1 MELIL
6 TSVDVKNLKTYQQL
20 YLYFIPMF
28 TNLGFINIVVV
39 IARLYW
45 FEKSIE
51 RNGESFTAPTQRSL
65 AHAFGTIQHHQSST
79 RGRLIYKEM
88 SRPNQ
93 PTWLLRIWTKLKA
106 CKMLKT
112 RP

>member
-1 MELIL
+1 MEAYTGACAMGLIL
-6 TSVDVKNLKTYQQL
+6 TIVDVKNLKTYQQL

-51 RNGESFTAPTQRSL
+51 RNGESFTSPTRRSL
-65 AHAFGTIQHHQSST
+65 AHAIPFSIINPA
-79 RGRLIYKEM
+79 RGVV
-88 SRPNQ
+88 
-93 PTWLLRIWTKLKA
+93 
-106 CKMLKT
+106 
-112 RP
+112 